1 MIYPC
6 EQILYS
12 NHTGFEGKRMRS
24 THLRIIVKMIYWLQ
38 LLLKSK
44 AFLNHNY
51 MVVKIT
57 LSVSNKK
64 NLWNYH
70 NFRRVL
76 GRVLKM
82 RSWRGFW
89 EWCWEEYW
97 GGFWKWG
104 FGRVL
109 GWYWE
114 GYWEGIGGK
123 SIGWNSI
130 GGYWRE
136 FRKRGLGEGLRF

>member
-1 MIYPC
+1 MRAN
-6 EQILYS
+6 S

-24 THLRIIVKMIYWLQ
+24 TDLRIIVKMIYWLQ

-70 NFRRVL
+70 NFWRVL
-76 GRVLKM
+76 WRVLKM

-89 EWCWEEYW
+89 GWCWEEYR
-97 GGFWKWG
+97 GVFWKWG
-104 FGRVL
+104 FGMILGRVL
-109 GWYWE
+109 G
-114 GYWEGIGGK
+114 GYWGGF
-123 SIGWNSI
+123 WEQHW
-130 GGYWRE
+130 GYWRG